1 MIDQVNVNVADNAVK
16 NENVVLKKEL
26 NDLKTTYA
34 MATVQFE
41 ELEIKNESLQ
51 KEIVSLDDKIEEA
64 YHEVRN
70 SKEDLSKLNIE
81 KNKLIEMLDDRAD
94 RTSCIKEEL
103 EKTSRL
109 YKEVVEAN
117 NGLEENI
124 MMLENTLESRD
135 QKAYELEE
143 ALKNLEESMPFSSST
158 VCDQCKQVNELGK
171 YLTEHDI
178 FKHSDED
185 LPSTSK

>member
-1 MIDQVNVNVADNAVK
+1 MAVNSPDFACGQVIFSLKSSRLNYIVNETPYSAYITIRKKFMTDITESQENHVIDQVNVNVADNAVK

-26 NDLKTTYA
+26 NDLKTTFA

-51 KEIVSLDDKIEEA
+51 KEIVSLDDKLEEA

-94 RTSCIKEEL
+94 RTSCTKE
-103 EKTSRL
+103 
-109 YKEVVEAN
+109 
-117 NGLEENI
+117 
-124 MMLENTLESRD
+124 
-135 QKAYELEE
+135 
-143 ALKNLEESMPFSSST
+143 
-158 VCDQCKQVNELGK
+158 
-171 YLTEHDI
+171 
-178 FKHSDED
+178 
-185 LPSTSK
+185 